1 MFKKGQTCLDKFG
14 VEARKVHLQRND
26 WGNPSITSTSNKIE
40 YTKVLV
46 DAEYAIQTDFKID

>member
-1 MFKKGQTCLDKFG
+1 MYKNGQTCLEKFG
-14 VEARKVHLQRND
+14 LEARKVHLQRND
-26 WGNPSITSTSNKIE
+26 WGNPIMPSTKNKVE